1 MMFDCVADGQI
12 SLFDYFKNPAL
23 NIKPKRLADYIN
35 GLGESQYKQI
45 KKVITHALE
54 VENCNLPD
62 EVIERLTN
70 NVSVWL
76 LEIGFKYDAYLRKL
90 LQGDS

>member
-1 MMFDCVADGQI
+1 MFDYITDGQI

-23 NIKPKRLADYIN
+23 NIKPKRLVDYIN

-45 KKVITHALE
+45 KRVITDTLKA
-54 VENCNLPD
+54 ENYDLPD
-62 EVIERLTN
+62 EVVERLTN